1 MARNST
7 RLEKRKR
14 KPGQKNSIPVVF
26 RTNTTLE
33 PSFPLRILKH
43 WAILAVA
50 GARISRRSTDLLFA
64 NDLSFAHRLLV
75 GLCVPLGSS
84 ISTRTSAS
92 TRKPPKA
99 ARDRT
104 ISGIRPSLNREV
116 DENVR
121 RALLRSYNKNTGLY
135 NDMIVGPYF
144 LPDRL
149 TSTEFLNFLKN
160 ELSYLLEDVPLYS
173 VQRMWM
179 QLDGCPAHYGTQ
191 IRQWLNN
198 RFPQRWIGRGG
209 SIPWPPRS
217 PDLTPLDFYLWET
230 LKDKVYQTRINSRHE
245 LIEKINNAF
254 NEMKENRNEIRTVTN
269 SIFDR
274 CQSCIVNNGRHFEI

>member
-1 MARNST
+1 MSVRNAAKYLHKSREFVNKWVQRYKET
-7 RLEKRKR
+7 NCVDDLPDRGSKRATTKRDDKAILQLFSKNPTLSLRKAQAMLAKKGIKMGIVTIKRRLEENK
-14 KPGQKNSIPVVF
+14 
-26 RTNTTLE
+26 
-33 PSFPLRILKH
+33 
-43 WAILAVA
+43 VA
-50 GARISRRSTDLLFA
+50 WRST
-64 NDLSFAHRLLV
+64 LSMPNSNQL
-75 GLCVPLGSS
+75 
-84 ISTRTSAS
+84 
-92 TRKPPKA
+92 
-99 ARDRT
+99 
-104 ISGIRPSLNREV
+104 
-116 DENVR
+116 
-121 RALLRSYNKNTGLY
+121 
-135 NDMIVGPYF
+135 VGPYF

-179 QLDGCPAHYGTQ
+179 QLDGCPAHYGPQ
-191 IRQWLNN
+191 VRQWLNN

-209 SIPWPPRS
+209 SISWPPRS
-217 PDLTPLDFYLWET
+217 PDLTPLDFYLWGT

-245 LIEKINNAF
+245 LIQKINNAL